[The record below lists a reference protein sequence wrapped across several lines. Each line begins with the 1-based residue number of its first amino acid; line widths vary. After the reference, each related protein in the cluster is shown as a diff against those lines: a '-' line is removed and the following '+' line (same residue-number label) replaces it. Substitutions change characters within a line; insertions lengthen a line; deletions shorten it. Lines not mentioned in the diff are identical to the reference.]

1 LIDTSINAESK
12 KVEMVPPRFSDYFSY
27 KKYYA
32 VTHSLPLSICGD
44 TGCDDLT
51 ARSVVR
57 FSGAFLQK
65 FFTHRP
71 VSTFDN
77 LIAFSFN

>member
-32 VTHSLPLSICGD
+32 VRATHSLSQSC
-44 TGCDDLT
+44 T
-51 ARSVVR
+51 A
-57 FSGAFLQK
+57 
-65 FFTHRP
+65 
-71 VSTFDN
+71 
-77 LIAFSFN
+77 

>member
-32 VTHSLPLSICGD
+32 VTHSLTLLRFHKIRPRFL
-44 TGCDDLT
+44 
-51 ARSVVR
+51 ARATLLGAEDR
-57 FSGAFLQK
+57 RRSGA
-65 FFTHRP
+65 
-71 VSTFDN
+71 
-77 LIAFSFN
+77 IAADPRWRRTLPSPG